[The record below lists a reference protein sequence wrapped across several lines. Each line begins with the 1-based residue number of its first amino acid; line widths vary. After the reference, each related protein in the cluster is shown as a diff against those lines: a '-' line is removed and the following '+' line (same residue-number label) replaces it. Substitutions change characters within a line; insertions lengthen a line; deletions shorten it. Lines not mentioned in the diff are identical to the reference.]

1 MGSSS
6 KNDTKEVKNS
16 RGNKFP
22 DYAECKAR
30 LLDEKVNPIL
40 TIAAQFEA
48 FVVTGSSE
56 GLTIKIPETYGS
68 MPLVS
73 ENFVKRI
80 GARAWYST
88 ERRYKL
94 PNIHF
99 YCQTIIKAKLRINGS
114 YYRVECGVVPRAKS
128 VLVYEENGWMD
139 EEGREPDL
147 VLSSEVTRQAEET
160 PLDFAAQIL

>member
-1 MGSSS
+1 MGPCS
-6 KNDTKEVKNS
+6 KNDNKEVKNN
-16 RGNKFP
+16 RRNKFP
-22 DYAECKAR
+22 DYAECQAR

-48 FVVTGSSE
+48 FIVTGGSD

-68 MPLVS
+68 MPLIS
-73 ENFVKRI
+73 ENFVKKI
-80 GARAWYST
+80 GARAWSST

-99 YCQTIIKAKLRINGS
+99 YCQTIIKAKLRINGR
-114 YYRVECGVVPRAKS
+114 YYRVECGVVPRAKF

-139 EEGREPDL
+139 EEGGIPDL
-147 VLSSEVTRQAEET
+147 VLSPEVTRQAEET